1 MQRRHFE
8 EELTRL
14 KEKILK
20 MGALVESQI
29 ASSIKALVERD
40 VPLARQTIQNDH
52 LVNAMDVEID
62 EECIRLLALYQ
73 PAARD
78 LRFITTAMKIT
89 TDLERMSDLSEDICE
104 RAIELS
110 EEPLLKPYIDIPR
123 MAEAAQKM
131 VREALDAF
139 VNKDAKLARKVCA
152 EDQFIDELTHQ
163 IFRELLSFMV
173 EDPTT
178 ITRAVRISFVAKY
191 IERIGDHATNIA
203 EMVHYLVHGRPITDV
218 RPKGDVTSTT
228 KVELQKVRKR

>member
-1 MQRRHFE
+1 MQRHFE

-20 MGALVESQI
+20 MGALVEAQI

-40 VPLARQTIQNDH
+40 SELARQTIQNDH
-52 LVNAMDVEID
+52 QVNAMDVEID

-104 RAIELS
+104 RAIELG
-110 EEPLLKPYIDIPR
+110 EEPLLKPYIDLPR

-131 VREALDAF
+131 VRETLDAF
-139 VNKDAKLARKVCA
+139 VNKDAALARKVCG
-152 EDQFIDELTHQ
+152 EDQFIDDLTHQ
-163 IFRELLSFMV
+163 IFRELLSYMV
-173 EDPTT
+173 EDQTT
-178 ITRAVRISFVAKY
+178 ISRAIRISFIAKY

-203 EMVHYLVHGRPITDV
+203 EMVVYLVEGKIIRHTR
-218 RPKGDVTSTT
+218 
-228 KVELQKVRKR
+228 

>member
-1 MQRRHFE
+1 MHRHFE

-14 KEKILK
+14 KERILK

-29 ASSIKALVERD
+29 AASIKALVERD
-40 VPLARQTIQNDH
+40 TALAKQTIQNDH

-89 TDLERMSDLSEDICE
+89 TDLERTSDLSEDICE
-104 RAIELS
+104 RSIELA

-139 VNKDAKLARKVCA
+139 VNKDAALARKVCA
-152 EDQFIDELTHQ
+152 ADQFIDDLTHQ
-163 IFRELLSFMV
+163 IFRELLSYMA

-178 ITRAVRISFVAKY
+178 ITRAVRISFIAKY

-203 EMVHYLVHGRPITDV
+203 EMVVYLVEGKIIRH
-218 RPKGDVTSTT
+218 T
-228 KVELQKVRKR
+228 KI

>member
-1 MQRRHFE
+1 MTLHRHFE

-29 ASSIKALVERD
+29 AASIKALVERD
-40 VPLARQTIQNDH
+40 TGLAKQTIQNDH

-89 TDLERMSDLSEDICE
+89 TDLERMSDLAEDICE
-104 RAIELS
+104 RAVELA

-139 VNKDAKLARKVCA
+139 VNRDVTLARRVCTD
-152 EDQFIDELTHQ
+152 DQFVDDLTHQ
-163 IFRELLSFMV
+163 IFRELLSFMI
-173 EDPTT
+173 EDPGT
-178 ITRAVRISFVAKY
+178 ITRAVRISFIAKY

-203 EMVHYLVHGRPITDV
+203 EMVVYLVEGKIIRH
-218 RPKGDVTSTT
+218 T
-228 KVELQKVRKR
+228 KV

>member
-1 MQRRHFE
+1 MQRHFE

-20 MGALVESQI
+20 MGALVEAQI
-29 ASSIKALVERD
+29 AASIKALVERD
-40 VPLARQTIQNDH
+40 IQLARQTIQNDH
-52 LVNAMDVEID
+52 QVNAMDVEID

-123 MAEAAQKM
+123 MADAAKKM
-131 VREALDAF
+131 VRETLDAF
-139 VNKDAKLARKVCA
+139 VNKDAQLARKVCS
-152 EDQFIDELTHQ
+152 EDAFIDNLTHQ
-163 IFRELLSFMV
+163 IFRELLSYMV
-173 EDPTT
+173 EDPGT
-178 ITRAVRISFVAKY
+178 ITRAIRISFVAKY

-203 EMVHYLVHGRPITDV
+203 EMVVYLVEGKIIRH
-218 RPKGDVTSTT
+218 T
-228 KVELQKVRKR
+228 KTE